1 MILFIR
7 TLYLDNW
14 KCFSE
19 PLEMSFNTIEIFSFP
34 NGAGKTS
41 VLEAIYFG
49 IWGKT
54 DNKLS
59 TYQNH
64 DGQTKIV
71 IDFEILGISYKIVR
85 EFPKTSAILY
95 KNGEI
100 FKRGAREILS
110 FIESIFP
117 YTLVKKLWFKGD
129 VAESDILNFNFFKD
143 EILAERLHDPLI
155 LGKYYSQ
162 IARQKQRDANNIS
175 IQEDIRELKFIDIN
189 IDVITSQIKKKS
201 SVNSY
206 QYYNALQAKEAK
218 EKLKEIPTLVS
229 QSDISRWN
237 TINET
242 QVKQALEQ
250 EKQKFVDKTLSS
262 LSHQVLQSVYF
273 ANNNQGKCTI
283 CDGEWTNKRRT
294 YIESILST
302 GFKSDTLIKQLE
314 DTLAFKKQFT
324 QEQIDESVQYYVL
337 KNKIDSCPQWQS
349 ILEEYN
355 EENNKLWD
363 QLDTLKREREQALLN
378 QEKIKQKSKLLDEV
392 KDAKEK
398 AGFIQTYID
407 KATEYYTQ
415 TLLSKASAKLHE
427 INEDYNDITI
437 STEDNSLLV
446 SVRENKLSVGQLS
459 RGEKTMVALSLI
471 TTIRDIFAPS
481 MPLIFDESFASLSEN
496 NNTQVIEILKDSDEQ
511 LFVVSHNPKWITY
524 PNYNDNTTV
533 RSSWA

>member
-1 MILFIR
+1 MFIR

-175 IQEDIRELKFIDIN
+175 IQENIRELKYIDIN

-218 EKLKEIPTLVS
+218 EKLKEIPNLVS

-294 YIESILST
+294 YIEYILST

-314 DTLAFKKQFT
+314 KK
-324 QEQIDESVQYYVL
+324 
-337 KNKIDSCPQWQS
+337 KN
-349 ILEEYN
+349 
-355 EENNKLWD
+355 
-363 QLDTLKREREQALLN
+363 
-378 QEKIKQKSKLLDEV
+378 
-392 KDAKEK
+392 
-398 AGFIQTYID
+398 
-407 KATEYYTQ
+407 
-415 TLLSKASAKLHE
+415 
-427 INEDYNDITI
+427 
-437 STEDNSLLV
+437 
-446 SVRENKLSVGQLS
+446 
-459 RGEKTMVALSLI
+459 
-471 TTIRDIFAPS
+471 
-481 MPLIFDESFASLSEN
+481 
-496 NNTQVIEILKDSDEQ
+496 
-511 LFVVSHNPKWITY
+511 
-524 PNYNDNTTV
+524 
-533 RSSWA
+533 